1 MSNFMM
7 NMISWIL
14 LLLVILTLYLID
26 KINNLAKMY
35 EAPKPEAPA
44 LPEFDTEIPGDLLFA
59 GLEGKKLWD
68 AMNGK
73 QTEGFDASM
82 IDALRP
88 HYEPIL
94 REHIVATF
102 KDGLEEVGGDES
114 KVPSS
119 MRKISTVRG
128 FIQSWLPPQHLGS
141 IYRAALE
148 FAGTYANEP
157 NPDTLVR
164 LKQTV
169 DSVVDMLYQR
179 VGITNEVPFS
189 DFLFEEVPVQDHQ
202 EDAMLALTDES
213 GKSHVLGDGL
223 MPDSAER
230 EISPEDLAQGLAHVQ
245 AYEDQ
250 QRQEIA
256 AETVEAVMFPGPE
269 ESPESESMVVTEP
282 EMAFESPIDE
292 AQPEA
297 VAVLPAEQEAEAK
310 PV

>member
-26 KINNLAKMY
+26 KVNNLAKMY
-35 EAPKPEAPA
+35 EAPKPE
-44 LPEFDTEIPGDLLFA
+44 LPTLPDFEAEIPGDLLFA

-73 QTEGFDASM
+73 QVDGFDATL
-82 IDALRP
+82 IEALRP

-94 REHIVATF
+94 REHITSTF
-102 KDGLEEVGGDES
+102 RDALEEVGGDES

-119 MRKISTVRG
+119 TRKISTARG

-141 IYRAALE
+141 VYRSALE
-148 FAGTYANEP
+148 FAGSYTQ
-157 NPDTLVR
+157 NPDPEVLVR

-189 DFLFEEVPVQDHQ
+189 DFLFEEIHEEAPAHD
-202 EDAMLALTDES
+202 EPMLALTDES
-213 GKSHVLGDGL
+213 TPTEVLGNGFIENSDV
-223 MPDSAER
+223 R
-230 EISPEDLAQGLAHVQ
+230 EPTPEELAQGLEHVQ

-250 QRQEIA
+250 QRQEVA
-256 AETVEAVMFPGPE
+256 AETVEAVMQPE
-269 ESPESESMVVTEP
+269 EAP
-282 EMAFESPIDE
+282 
-292 AQPEA
+292 A
-297 VAVLPAEQEAEAK
+297 VEEGLEVKPA
-310 PV
+310 

>member
-35 EAPKPEAPA
+35 EAPKPDVPT
-44 LPEFDTEIPGDLLFA
+44 LPEFDTEIPGDLLFS

-73 QTEGFDASM
+73 QVEGFDASM
-82 IDALRP
+82 IEALRP

-94 REHIVATF
+94 REHITATF

-128 FIQSWLPPQHLGS
+128 HIQSWLPPQHLGS
-141 IYRAALE
+141 IYRSALE
-148 FAGTYANEP
+148 FAGTYANDP
-157 NPDTLVR
+157 NPDVLVR

-189 DFLFEEVPVQDHQ
+189 EFLFEEVPIEEAPEH
-202 EDAMLALTDES
+202 EDALLALTDES
-213 GKSHVLGDGL
+213 AQSNVLGDGL
-223 MPDSAER
+223 IEASAEH
-230 EISPEDLAQGLAHVQ
+230 EITPAELAQGLANVQ
-245 AYEDQ
+245 AYEDE

-256 AETVEAVMFPGPE
+256 AETVEAVMYPTPDEPVDVSESHVASEVLAEEVPVPE
-269 ESPESESMVVTEP
+269 EATE
-282 EMAFESPIDE
+282 
-292 AQPEA
+292 
-297 VAVLPAEQEAEAK
+297 VKPA
-310 PV
+310 

>member
-7 NMISWIL
+7 NMISWVL

-26 KINNLAKMY
+26 KINHLAKMY
-35 EAPKPEAPA
+35 EAPKPDTPA
-44 LPEFDTEIPGDLLFA
+44 LPEFSTEIPGDLLFS

-73 QTEGFDASM
+73 EVEGFDASM
-82 IDALRP
+82 IEALRP

-94 REHIVATF
+94 REHITATF

-119 MRKISTVRG
+119 MRKIATVRG
-128 FIQSWLPPQHLGS
+128 HIQSWLPPQHLGS
-141 IYRAALE
+141 VYRSALE
-148 FAGTYANEP
+148 FAGSYAND
-157 NPDTLVR
+157 PDPEVLLR

-189 DFLFEEVPVQDHQ
+189 DFLFEDVPVPEESPQPD
-202 EDAMLALTDES
+202 DAMLALTDES
-213 GKSHVLGDGL
+213 GSPQVLGNGL
-223 MPDSAER
+223 LEDSNER
-230 EISPEDLAQGLAHVQ
+230 ALTPEDLAQGLEHVQ

-250 QRQEIA
+250 QRQEVA
-256 AETVEAVMFPGPE
+256 AETVDAVMLPEDVTQASPE
-269 ESPESESMVVTEP
+269 EVHEFDAVPEVK
-282 EMAFESPIDE
+282 
-292 AQPEA
+292 
-297 VAVLPAEQEAEAK
+297 PA
-310 PV
+310 

>member
-7 NMISWIL
+7 NMISWVL

-26 KINNLAKMY
+26 KVNHLAKMY
-35 EAPKPEAPA
+35 EAPKPDAPG
-44 LPEFDTEIPGDLLFA
+44 LPGMSELDTEIPGDLLFS

-73 QTEGFDASM
+73 QIEGFDATM

-94 REHIVATF
+94 REHITATF

-119 MRKISTVRG
+119 LRKISTVRG

-141 IYRAALE
+141 IYRSALE
-148 FAGTYANEP
+148 FAGSYANDP
-157 NPDTLVR
+157 NPEVLVR
-164 LKQTV
+164 LQQTV

-189 DFLFEEVPVQDHQ
+189 EFLLADVPLPDDS
-202 EDAMLALTDES
+202 DAKDTLLALTDES
-213 GKSHVLGDGL
+213 GKAEVLGDGL
-223 MPDSAER
+223 LEDSTAR
-230 EISPEDLAQGLAHVQ
+230 QLTPEELAQGREQVQ
-245 AYEDQ
+245 AYEDA
-250 QRQEIA
+250 QRQEVA
-256 AETVEAVMFPGPE
+256 AETVEAVMLP
-269 ESPESESMVVTEP
+269 EP
-282 EMAFESPIDE
+282 EAEVVLEETS
-292 AQPEA
+292 A
-297 VAVLPAEQEAEAK
+297 VEVKPA
-310 PV
+310 

>member
-35 EAPKPEAPA
+35 EAPKPDVPA
-44 LPEFDTEIPGDLLFA
+44 LPELGAEIPGDLLFS

-73 QTEGFDASM
+73 QVEGFDASM

-119 MRKISTVRG
+119 TRKIPTVRG
-128 FIQSWLPPQHLGS
+128 HIVSWLPPQHLGS
-141 IYRAALE
+141 VYRSALE
-148 FAGTYANEP
+148 FAGSYANNP
-157 NPDTLVR
+157 NPDVLVR

-189 DFLFEEVPVQDHQ
+189 DFLFEEAPIHEEASHD
-202 EDAMLALTDES
+202 DSTLLALTDES
-213 GKSHVLGDGL
+213 AQISTLGEGL
-223 MPDSAER
+223 VENSTER
-230 EISPEDLAQGLAHVQ
+230 EITPEELAQGLEHVQ
-245 AYEDQ
+245 AYEDK

-256 AETVEAVMFPGPE
+256 AETVEAVMY
-269 ESPESESMVVTEP
+269 SEP
-282 EMAFESPIDE
+282 EAEVLAEE
-292 AQPEA
+292 AP
-297 VAVLPAEQEAEAK
+297 EQEAELEVK
-310 PV
+310 PA

>member
-26 KINNLAKMY
+26 KINHLAKMY
-35 EAPKPEAPA
+35 EAPQPEAPS
-44 LPEFDTEIPGDLLFA
+44 LPDFGTEVPGDLLFS

-73 QTEGFDASM
+73 QVEGFDATL

-94 REHIVATF
+94 REHITATF

-141 IYRAALE
+141 IYRSAIE
-148 FAGTYANEP
+148 FAGSYAND
-157 NPDTLVR
+157 PDPEVLLR

-189 DFLFEEVPVQDHQ
+189 EFLFDEVELPAAHAEP

-213 GKSHVLGDGL
+213 GSATVLGDGL
-223 MPDSAER
+223 LENSTER
-230 EISPEDLAQGLAHVQ
+230 ELTPEELAQGLEHVQ

-256 AETVEAVMFPGPE
+256 AETIEAVMQPE
-269 ESPESESMVVTEP
+269 PTPDVLQDTETLEAGVVEP
-282 EMAFESPIDE
+282 EAE
-292 AQPEA
+292 
-297 VAVLPAEQEAEAK
+297 VKPA
-310 PV
+310 

>member
-26 KINNLAKMY
+26 KVNHLAKMY
-35 EAPKPEAPA
+35 EAPKPESQGT
-44 LPEFDTEIPGDLLFA
+44 LGMLGMSEFETEIPGDLLFS

-73 QTEGFDASM
+73 QIEGFDASM

-94 REHIVATF
+94 REHITATF

-119 MRKISTVRG
+119 LRKISTVRG

-141 IYRAALE
+141 IYRSALE
-148 FAGTYANEP
+148 FAGTYANDP
-157 NPDTLVR
+157 NPEVLVR
-164 LKQTV
+164 LQQTV
-169 DSVVDMLYQR
+169 DSVADMLYQR

-189 DFLFEEVPVQDHQ
+189 EFLFDDVPLADEPDTQDTL
-202 EDAMLALTDES
+202 LALTDES
-213 GKSHVLGDGL
+213 AKAEVLGDGL
-223 MPDSAER
+223 LEDSAER
-230 EISPEDLAQGLAHVQ
+230 QLSPEELAQGREQVQ
-245 AYEDQ
+245 AYEDA
-250 QRQEIA
+250 QRQEVA
-256 AETVEAVMFPGPE
+256 AETVEVVMPT
-269 ESPESESMVVTEP
+269 ESMAE
-282 EMAFESPIDE
+282 
-292 AQPEA
+292 
-297 VAVLPAEQEAEAK
+297 VLPPETNAAEVK

>member
-7 NMISWIL
+7 NMISWVL

-26 KINNLAKMY
+26 KINHLAKMY
-35 EAPKPEAPA
+35 EAPKPETPGM
-44 LPEFDTEIPGDLLFA
+44 PGMSEFETEIPGDLLFS

-73 QTEGFDASM
+73 QVEGFDASM
-82 IDALRP
+82 IEALRP

-94 REHIVATF
+94 REHITATF

-128 FIQSWLPPQHLGS
+128 HIQSWLPPQHLGS
-141 IYRAALE
+141 IYRSALE
-148 FAGTYANEP
+148 FAGSYANDP
-157 NPDTLVR
+157 NADVLVR

-189 DFLFEEVPVQDHQ
+189 EFLFEDMPVPET

-213 GKSHVLGDGL
+213 GKAEALGDGL
-223 MPDSAER
+223 LEDSAES
-230 EISPEDLAQGLAHVQ
+230 ELSPEELAQGLEHVQ
-245 AYEDQ
+245 AYEDEL
-250 QRQEIA
+250 RQEVA
-256 AETVEAVMFPGPE
+256 AETVEAVMIPEPVAEVLPE
-269 ESPESESMVVTEP
+269 EEH
-282 EMAFESPIDE
+282 A
-292 AQPEA
+292 
-297 VAVLPAEQEAEAK
+297 AEAK
-310 PV
+310 PA

>member
-7 NMISWIL
+7 NMISWVL

-26 KINNLAKMY
+26 KINHLAKMY
-35 EAPKPEAPA
+35 EAPKPETTGG
-44 LPEFDTEIPGDLLFA
+44 LPEFEPEIPGDLLFS

-73 QTEGFDASM
+73 QVEGFDASM
-82 IDALRP
+82 IEALRP

-94 REHIVATF
+94 REHITTTF

-119 MRKISTVRG
+119 LRKISTVRG

-141 IYRAALE
+141 IYRSALE
-148 FAGTYANEP
+148 FAGSYANDP
-157 NPDTLVR
+157 NPEVLLR
-164 LKQTV
+164 LQQTV

-189 DFLFEEVPVQDHQ
+189 EFLFEDMPVPET

-213 GKSHVLGDGL
+213 GKAEVLGDGL
-223 MPDSAER
+223 LEDSAER
-230 EISPEDLAQGLAHVQ
+230 ELTPEELAQGREHVQ
-245 AYEDQ
+245 AYEDE
-250 QRQEIA
+250 QRQEVA
-256 AETVEAVMFPGPE
+256 AETVEAVMHPEPASEELPE
-269 ESPESESMVVTEP
+269 EEH
-282 EMAFESPIDE
+282 
-292 AQPEA
+292 
-297 VAVLPAEQEAEAK
+297 LGEAK
-310 PV
+310 PA

>member
-7 NMISWIL
+7 NMISWVL

-26 KINNLAKMY
+26 KINHLAKMY
-35 EAPKPEAPA
+35 EAPKPEMPS
-44 LPEFDTEIPGDLLFA
+44 LPEFETEVPGDLLFS

-73 QTEGFDASM
+73 QVDGFDATL

-94 REHIVATF
+94 REHITATF

-119 MRKISTVRG
+119 MRKISTLRG

-141 IYRAALE
+141 IYRSALE
-148 FAGTYANEP
+148 FAGSYAND
-157 NPDTLVR
+157 PDPEVLLR

-179 VGITNEVPFS
+179 VGIVNEVPFS
-189 DFLFEEVPVQDHQ
+189 EFLFEDMPIHEDVPEAQDP
-202 EDAMLALTDES
+202 MLALTDES
-213 GKSHVLGDGL
+213 ANPQTLGGGVLENSD
-223 MPDSAER
+223 ER
-230 EISPEDLAQGLAHVQ
+230 ELTPEELAEGLEHVQ
-245 AYEDQ
+245 AYEEQ
-250 QRQEIA
+250 QRQEMA
-256 AETVEAVMFPGPE
+256 AETVEAVMQPE
-269 ESPESESMVVTEP
+269 EPALDVVDAEPVEVTATE
-282 EMAFESPIDE
+282 
-292 AQPEA
+292 
-297 VAVLPAEQEAEAK
+297 VKPA
-310 PV
+310 

>member
-26 KINNLAKMY
+26 KINHLAKMY
-35 EAPKPEAPA
+35 EAPKPDMPA
-44 LPEFDTEIPGDLLFA
+44 VPEFEQENPGDLLFS

-73 QTEGFDASM
+73 QVDGFDATL
-82 IDALRP
+82 IEALRP

-94 REHIVATF
+94 REHITSTF
-102 KDGLEEVGGDES
+102 KDGLEEGGEES

-119 MRKISTVRG
+119 MRKISTARG
-128 FIQSWLPPQHLGS
+128 HIQSWLPPQHLGS
-141 IYRAALE
+141 IYRSALE
-148 FAGTYANEP
+148 FAGSYAND
-157 NPDTLVR
+157 PDPQVLLR

-189 DFLFEEVPVQDHQ
+189 EFLFVDVPVREEQDTL
-202 EDAMLALTDES
+202 LALTDES
-213 GKSHVLGDGL
+213 GSQNVLGDGL
-223 MPDSAER
+223 IENSDAR
-230 EISPEDLAQGLAHVQ
+230 EPTPEDLAEGLANVQ

-250 QRQEIA
+250 QRQEFA
-256 AETVEAVMFPGPE
+256 AETVEPVMQADEPSEPQVL
-269 ESPESESMVVTEP
+269 ESAEVVP
-282 EMAFESPIDE
+282 
-292 AQPEA
+292 AQP
-297 VAVLPAEQEAEAK
+297 AELEAK
-310 PV
+310 PA

>member
-7 NMISWIL
+7 NMISWVL

-26 KINNLAKMY
+26 KINHLAKMY
-35 EAPKPEAPA
+35 EAPKPETPGS
-44 LPEFDTEIPGDLLFA
+44 PEFETEIPGDLLFS

-73 QTEGFDASM
+73 QVEGFDATL

-94 REHIVATF
+94 REHITATF

-119 MRKISTVRG
+119 TRKIATVRG
-128 FIQSWLPPQHLGS
+128 HIESWLPPQHLGS
-141 IYRAALE
+141 IYRSALE
-148 FAGTYANEP
+148 FAGTYANDP

-189 DFLFEEVPVQDHQ
+189 DFLFEEIELPEEEPDAQD
-202 EDAMLALTDES
+202 AVLALTDES
-213 GKSHVLGDGL
+213 SNANLLGGGAL
-223 MPDSAER
+223 EDSSER
-230 EISPEDLAQGLAHVQ
+230 DITPEELAQGLEQVQ
-245 AYEDQ
+245 AYEDEL
-250 QRQEIA
+250 RQEVA
-256 AETVEAVMFPGPE
+256 AETVEAVMLPE
-269 ESPESESMVVTEP
+269 EEHAT
-282 EMAFESPIDE
+282 
-292 AQPEA
+292 
-297 VAVLPAEQEAEAK
+297 EAK
-310 PV
+310 PA

>member
-7 NMISWIL
+7 NMISWVL

-26 KINNLAKMY
+26 KINHLAKMY
-35 EAPKPEAPA
+35 EAPKPETSDV
-44 LPEFDTEIPGDLLFA
+44 PEFETEIPGDLLFS

-73 QTEGFDASM
+73 QVEGFDATL

-94 REHIVATF
+94 REHITATF

-119 MRKISTVRG
+119 MRKISTARG

-141 IYRAALE
+141 VYRSALE
-148 FAGTYANEP
+148 FAGSYANDP
-157 NPDTLVR
+157 NPEVLLR

-179 VGITNEVPFS
+179 VGITNDVPFS
-189 DFLFEEVPVQDHQ
+189 EFLFEDMPVPDEQ
-202 EDAMLALTDES
+202 DAMLALTDES
-213 GKSHVLGDGL
+213 SSANILGDGML
-223 MPDSAER
+223 EDSDER
-230 EISPEDLAQGLAHVQ
+230 KPTPEELAQGLEHVQ

-250 QRQEIA
+250 QRQEVA
-256 AETVEAVMFPGPE
+256 AETVEAVMH
-269 ESPESESMVVTEP
+269 SELEAD
-282 EMAFESPIDE
+282 MASEVHAP
-292 AQPEA
+292 
-297 VAVLPAEQEAEAK
+297 VEAK
-310 PV
+310 LV

>member
-26 KINNLAKMY
+26 KINHLAKMY
-35 EAPKPEAPA
+35 EAPKPDTPA
-44 LPEFDTEIPGDLLFA
+44 LPEFETEIPGDLLFSS
-59 GLEGKKLWD
+59 LEGKKLWD

-73 QTEGFDASM
+73 EVEGFDASM
-82 IDALRP
+82 VEALRP

-94 REHIVATF
+94 REHITATF
-102 KDGLEEVGGDES
+102 KDGLEEVGGNES

-119 MRKISTVRG
+119 MRKIETVRG
-128 FIQSWLPPQHLGS
+128 HIQSWLPPQHLGS
-141 IYRAALE
+141 IYRCALE
-148 FAGTYANEP
+148 FAGTYANDP

-189 DFLFEEVPVQDHQ
+189 EFLFDVVPVADEQPASQ
-202 EDAMLALTDES
+202 DAMLALTDASPRAEI
-213 GKSHVLGDGL
+213 LGDGL
-223 MPDSAER
+223 LEDSDER
-230 EISPEDLAQGLAHVQ
+230 ELTPQELAQGLEHVQ
-245 AYEDQ
+245 AYEDE

-256 AETVEAVMFPGPE
+256 AETVEAVMHPTPE
-269 ESPESESMVVTEP
+269 TEISA
-282 EMAFESPIDE
+282 E
-292 AQPEA
+292 
-297 VAVLPAEQEAEAK
+297 VLPQTEGPLEVK
-310 PV
+310 PA

>member
-35 EAPKPEAPA
+35 EAPKPDAPV
-44 LPEFDTEIPGDLLFA
+44 LPEFETEIPGDLLFS

-73 QTEGFDASM
+73 QVEGFDASM
-82 IDALRP
+82 IEALRP

-94 REHIVATF
+94 REHITATF

-128 FIQSWLPPQHLGS
+128 YIQSWLPPQHLGS

-148 FAGTYANEP
+148 FAGTYANDP
-157 NPDTLVR
+157 NPDVLVR

-189 DFLFEEVPVQDHQ
+189 EFLFDEVPVEDKAEA
-202 EDAMLALTDES
+202 EDALLALTDES
-213 GKSHVLGDGL
+213 TQNHLLGDGL
-223 MPDSAER
+223 IEASAEH
-230 EISPEDLAQGLAHVQ
+230 ETTPEDLAQGLAHVQ
-245 AYEDQ
+245 AYEDE

-256 AETVEAVMFPGPE
+256 AETVDAVIYPTPDPVSEAEQTHTLV
-269 ESPESESMVVTEP
+269 
-282 EMAFESPIDE
+282 E
-292 AQPEA
+292 ALPVED
-297 VAVLPAEQEAEAK
+297 VAVEVKPA
-310 PV
+310 

>member
-26 KINNLAKMY
+26 KINHLAKMY
-35 EAPKPEAPA
+35 EAPKPETSGV
-44 LPEFDTEIPGDLLFA
+44 PEFEPEIPGDLLFS

-73 QTEGFDASM
+73 QVEGFDATM
-82 IDALRP
+82 IEALRP

-94 REHIVATF
+94 REHIIATF

-119 MRKISTVRG
+119 LRKISTVRG

-141 IYRAALE
+141 IYRTALE
-148 FAGTYANEP
+148 FAGSYANNP
-157 NPDTLVR
+157 NPEVLLR
-164 LKQTV
+164 LQQTV

-189 DFLFEEVPVQDHQ
+189 EFLLEDIPVPES

-213 GKSHVLGDGL
+213 GKAEVLGDGL
-223 MPDSAER
+223 LEDSDER
-230 EISPEDLAQGLAHVQ
+230 ELTPEELAQGREHAQ
-245 AYEDQ
+245 AYEDEL
-250 QRQEIA
+250 RQEVA
-256 AETVEAVMFPGPE
+256 AETVEAVMHPESVAEVLPE
-269 ESPESESMVVTEP
+269 EEHV
-282 EMAFESPIDE
+282 
-292 AQPEA
+292 
-297 VAVLPAEQEAEAK
+297 AEAK
-310 PV
+310 PA